1 MAKISMRLVPFQ
13 KPAEVHQQLVR
24 YCEEHAPESITWEVN
39 LLSSGPACIADRNH
53 PAAQALA
60 RALETTWNVAPV
72 YKREGGSVP
81 IVADMQ
87 RILNAPSVL
96 TGFGLPD
103 DAIHGPNERLH
114 LPTWYRGIEALI
126 HFLYNYAE
134 KP

>member
-1 MAKISMRLVPFQ
+1 
-13 KPAEVHQQLVR
+13 
-24 YCEEHAPESITWEVN
+24 
-39 LLSSGPACIADRNH
+39 
-53 PAAQALA
+53 
-60 RALETTWNVAPV
+60 
-72 YKREGGSVP
+72 VP